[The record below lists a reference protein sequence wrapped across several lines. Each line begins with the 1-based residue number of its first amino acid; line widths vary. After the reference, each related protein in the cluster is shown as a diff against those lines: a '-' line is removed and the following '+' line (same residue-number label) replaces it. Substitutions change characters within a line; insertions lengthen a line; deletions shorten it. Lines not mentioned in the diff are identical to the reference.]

1 MAPKSPSKSLSTAD
15 NSDNNIDKDKPLW
28 DTSQITKPGYLV
40 MLCRWLPA
48 QDENHRLL
56 VERGVTMHRERTV
69 VVSWGLLVE
78 YWLAGT
84 LTLRAGV

>member
-28 DTSQITKPGYLV
+28 DTSPITKPGYLV

-56 VERGVTMHRERTV
+56 VERGVTMHRGRTV
-69 VVSWGLLVE
+69 VVVVHGS
-78 YWLAGT
+78 
-84 LTLRAGV
+84 RARGEE